1 MKPLCKASLRLCTKT
16 ILSWTLQ
23 SGVPKAPGMPLGYN
37 NIALTFVVHSLIIGF
52 VVNGLHYWI
61 SSHGTLDSIFWNPF
75 GWYDFWSTHLWICI
89 TIMMFCNFKNVSK
102 WKQNC
107 IIVLLVNI
115 LWHNFGINLIPV
127 KKCFTHFIF
136 KFTQWSGLCKLK
148 PFTYKLKLSRVFPFR
163 AQIMILFVTYELIS
177 HYLSIQSRGYVYLL
191 K

>member
-1 MKPLCKASLRLCTKT
+1 MHSFNRVRVLVATVRLLFFDWLGSRALVVKPLCKASLRLCTKT

-52 VVNGLHYWI
+52 VVNGLHYLI

-75 GWYDFWSTHLWICI
+75 GWYDFWSAHLWICI

-107 IIVLLVNI
+107 IIV
-115 LWHNFGINLIPV
+115 
-127 KKCFTHFIF
+127 
-136 KFTQWSGLCKLK
+136 
-148 PFTYKLKLSRVFPFR
+148 
-163 AQIMILFVTYELIS
+163 
-177 HYLSIQSRGYVYLL
+177 
-191 K
+191 